1 MPVSKC
7 LFADF
12 GFSDVD
18 TAPILLGEKAFKRLF
33 YQEQKRAERSGLP
46 LLVVVM
52 DLSVI
57 VDVSE
62 RKNIAKIFLEHLTSL
77 TRTSDACGWFRES
90 EVLGCVFVDIA
101 DHDLELAIQSI
112 EFRIR
117 GCMKMWLTASVYQ
130 MLHLSIRVFP
140 DDIAITSERLRID

>member
-12 GFSDVD
+12 GFSDAETVQ
-18 TAPILLGEKAFKRLF
+18 ILLGEKAFKRLF
-33 YQEQKRAERSGLP
+33 YQEQKRAERSGFP
-46 LLVVVM
+46 LLVVVL

-57 VDVSE
+57 AEVSE
-62 RKNIAKIFLEHLTSL
+62 RKNIEKIFLEHLTSL
-77 TRTSDACGWFRES
+77 TRTSDACGWLKES
-90 EVLGCVFVDIA
+90 EVLGCVFVDI
-101 DHDLELAIQSI
+101 DGHDLEHAMQSI

-130 MLHLSIRVFP
+130 KLHLSIQVYP
-140 DDIAITSERLRID
+140 DVSEHHEQI